1 MAKKQTKKKNAVA
14 TVDQQFNEVISIIL
28 QHQTRALIAV
38 NRENLLSAWT
48 VGAYT
53 SAKLK
58 SNQWGSGVVNKLAE
72 YIGAQHPELKGYSR
86 RNIYNMIFFFD
97 AYSTVEFKNT
107 LLKYL
112 PPDSPYLPGKIED
125 SENVKTKVQT
135 VSAQIETIEEPEIVQ
150 TLSAQLETPESPE
163 ILQTASAQMSAE
175 IDASEDDK
183 NMETKVQTLSAQ
195 LETPESPEIL
205 QTVSAQLETT
215 EGFNVEEFVQV
226 VSAQMPKFLTLTTLS
241 NHFEIL
247 FRCQTN
253 EERLFYILYSHRE
266 HLTYREL
273 RRCIANQTFV
283 NLLGSKKHMSK
294 ALLDIYPQAPVMLKD
309 KIFVDFLGLP
319 QKHSEARLKKG
330 LVQHMKEFIL
340 ELGKDFLFIGQE
352 YPIEVGGSIYK
363 IDLLFFHRGLRALVA
378 VELKKNKFEPGN
390 LGQLQFYIAALDRDV
405 KRTNENPSIGILL
418 CPDVDNA
425 VVEYALSNSMS
436 PTLIAEYKRL
446 LIPLDKMQRQLS
458 EYCSAR

>member
-135 VSAQIETIEEPEIVQ
+135 VSAQIETIEEPEI
-150 TLSAQLETPESPE
+150 
-163 ILQTASAQMSAE
+163 
-175 IDASEDDK
+175 
-183 NMETKVQTLSAQ
+183 VQTLSAQ